1 MKTPASTASALPALM
16 FALAA
21 ATIAAPSVAQEE
33 GAPNMNVIVNDGA
46 LDELPSSSEEPLL
59 PAPDRRPV
67 SRLLMLPS
75 GQIVGAA
82 DVATSPE
89 ATVSAVPTT
98 PIQSM
103 ELGEPGT
110 ATAPAE
116 TAAPTETAAATEPAA
131 GTPASE
137 LPAEADSQHLL
148 EGQIRIPYEEESD
161 AIPEDIKGRIV
172 GLIEKM
178 NADYS
183 LHLQVL
189 AYARGDDDEIGR
201 ARGVSLARALAM
213 RNFLVENGLDI
224 SRMDVRALG
233 NTAQEDPGDRV
244 DLIPLVQ

>member
-1 MKTPASTASALPALM
+1 MKTSPTTLSALPTLM

-21 ATIAAPSVAQEE
+21 FLVAPASLAQEE
-33 GAPNMNVIVNDGA
+33 GAPNLNVIVNDGA
-46 LDELPSSSEEPLL
+46 LDSLPAGSEEPLL
-59 PAPDRRPV
+59 PAPERRPV

-98 PIQSM
+98 PIQST
-103 ELGEPGT
+103 ELGETGTETPAPTQT
-110 ATAPAE
+110 ATAPEPNAE
-116 TAAPTETAAATEPAA
+116 TTA
-131 GTPASE
+131 GE
-137 LPAEADSQHLL
+137 LPAETDSQHLL

-161 AIPEDIKGRIV
+161 IIPETVKGRIV

-189 AYARGDDDEIGR
+189 AYARGDDDEIGH
-201 ARGVSLARALAM
+201 ARGVSLARAIGM
-213 RNFLVENGLDI
+213 RNFLVENGLDL

-233 NTAQEDPGDRV
+233 NTAQEDPADRV